1 MINPKFVTK
10 KIPLYFFLI
19 KFPLSNKIKKENK
32 MKKNSIVT
40 ITLLFTSLGF
50 ATDVE
55 SLNLQ
60 SMYDGARE
68 VEMLNRSMEAGMRQH
83 NRPREPILIETSETV
98 MENSPSEG
106 FQELDN
112 QFYLERIIDDS
123 KHTKVTVTTS
133 GNMVRIETKTTKKEN
148 KSTPNGMS
156 ESSVSS
162 SSSEEL
168 SLPENSNI
176 ATFRKEYRNGIL
188 KIFVDKKK

>member
-1 MINPKFVTK
+1 
-10 KIPLYFFLI
+10 
-19 KFPLSNKIKKENK
+19 